1 MLQNSMASLARPT
14 DTLPLPVEKKL
25 PNYNDMTQTGNVTN
39 LHLLRQQQLRGAFN
53 ASGGRFVHGI
63 TSPAAIAMFQQAAV
77 KSGLKTF
84 NPTSFCR
91 QPTPPSMSGHLT
103 SSVNLP
109 MASTT
114 HPSKILDA
122 FGALKESG
130 KPSISASSYAHQPPL
145 VPDSPSPALAV
156 PDGGSEC
163 SSSTVSLDVRPPL
176 PRQNN
181 ASEIFQRNRSSS
193 FGIY

>member
-1 MLQNSMASLARPT
+1 MTSLARAT
-14 DTLPLPVEKKL
+14 DTLSLPVEKKF
-25 PNYNDMTQTGNVTN
+25 PNYNDMAQTGIASD
-39 LHLLRQQQLRGAFN
+39 LHLLRQQQLRGAFS
-53 ASGGRFVHGI
+53 ASGGRFPHGI

-91 QPTPPSMSGHLT
+91 QPTPPSMSGHLA

-114 HPSKILDA
+114 HQSKIFDA

-130 KPSISASSYAHQPPL
+130 KPSVSASRYSNQEPL
-145 VPDSPSPALAV
+145 VPISPSPALAA
-156 PDGGSEC
+156 PGGGSEC

>member
-1 MLQNSMASLARPT
+1 MTTLARAT
-14 DTLPLPVEKKL
+14 DTLSLPVEKKF
-25 PNYNDMTQTGNVTN
+25 PHYTDMTKTGIASD

-53 ASGGRFVHGI
+53 ASGGRFPHGI
-63 TSPAAIAMFQQAAV
+63 TNPAAIAMFQQAAA

-91 QPTPPSMSGHLT
+91 QPIPPSMSGHLT

-114 HPSKILDA
+114 HQSKIFDA

-130 KPSISASSYAHQPPL
+130 KPSISASRYANQEPL
-145 VPDSPSPALAV
+145 VPISPSPALAA
-156 PDGGSEC
+156 PGGGSEC

>member
-1 MLQNSMASLARPT
+1 MTTLARAT
-14 DTLPLPVEKKL
+14 DTLSLPVEKKF
-25 PNYNDMTQTGNVTN
+25 PHYTDMTKTGIASD

-53 ASGGRFVHGI
+53 ASCGRFPHGI
-63 TSPAAIAMFQQAAV
+63 TNPATIAMFQQAAV

-91 QPTPPSMSGHLT
+91 QPTPPSMSGHLA

-114 HPSKILDA
+114 HQSKIFDA

-130 KPSISASSYAHQPPL
+130 KPSISASRYANQEPL
-145 VPDSPSPALAV
+145 VPISPSPALAA

>member
-1 MLQNSMASLARPT
+1 MTTLARAT
-14 DTLPLPVEKKL
+14 DTLSLPVEKKF
-25 PNYNDMTQTGNVTN
+25 PHYTDMTKTGIASD

-53 ASGGRFVHGI
+53 PSGGRFPHGI
-63 TSPAAIAMFQQAAV
+63 TNPAAIAMFQQAAA

-91 QPTPPSMSGHLT
+91 QPIPPSMSGHLT

-114 HPSKILDA
+114 HPSKIFDA

-130 KPSISASSYAHQPPL
+130 KPSISASRYAHQPPS
-145 VPDSPSPALAV
+145 VPISPSLALAA

>member
-1 MLQNSMASLARPT
+1 MTSLARAT
-14 DTLPLPVEKKL
+14 DTLSLPVEKKF
-25 PNYNDMTQTGNVTN
+25 PNYNDMAQTGNATN

-53 ASGGRFVHGI
+53 ASCGRFPHGI
-63 TSPAAIAMFQQAAV
+63 TNPATIAMFQQAAV

-91 QPTPPSMSGHLT
+91 QPTPPSMSGHLA

-114 HPSKILDA
+114 HQSKIFDA

-130 KPSISASSYAHQPPL
+130 KPSISASRYANQEPL
-145 VPDSPSPALAV
+145 VPISPSPALAA
-156 PDGGSEC
+156 PDGGSQC

>member
-1 MLQNSMASLARPT
+1 MTTLARAT
-14 DTLPLPVEKKL
+14 DTLSLPVEKKF
-25 PNYNDMTQTGNVTN
+25 PHYTDMTKTGIASD

-53 ASGGRFVHGI
+53 ASGGRFPHGI
-63 TSPAAIAMFQQAAV
+63 TNPAAIAMFQQAAA

-91 QPTPPSMSGHLT
+91 QPTPPSMSGHLA

-114 HPSKILDA
+114 HQSKIFDA
-122 FGALKESG
+122 FGALKDSG
-130 KPSISASSYAHQPPL
+130 KPSISASRYANQEPL
-145 VPDSPSPALAV
+145 VPISPSPALAA

>member
-1 MLQNSMASLARPT
+1 
-14 DTLPLPVEKKL
+14 
-25 PNYNDMTQTGNVTN
+25 MTQTGNAAN

-53 ASGGRFVHGI
+53 ASGGRFPHGI

-77 KSGLKTF
+77 KSGLKTV

-91 QPTPPSMSGHLT
+91 QPTQPSMSGHLT
-103 SSVNLP
+103 SHVKVP
-109 MASTT
+109 MTSTT
-114 HPSKILDA
+114 HQSNIFEA

-130 KPSISASSYAHQPPL
+130 KPSISASRYANQQPL
-145 VPDSPSPALAV
+145 VPISPSPALAA

-163 SSSTVSLDVRPPL
+163 SSSTVSLDVRSPL

>member
-1 MLQNSMASLARPT
+1 MTTLARAT
-14 DTLPLPVEKKL
+14 DTLSLPIEKKF
-25 PNYNDMTQTGNVTN
+25 PNYTDMTKTGIASD
-39 LHLLRQQQLRGAFN
+39 LHLLRQQQLRGAFS
-53 ASGGRFVHGI
+53 ASGGRFPHGI

-91 QPTPPSMSGHLT
+91 QPTPPSMSGHLA

-114 HPSKILDA
+114 HQSKIFDA

-130 KPSISASSYAHQPPL
+130 KPSISASRYAHQPPS
-145 VPDSPSPALAV
+145 VPISPSLALAA

>member
-1 MLQNSMASLARPT
+1 MTKTGIAS
-14 DTLPLPVEKKL
+14 D
-25 PNYNDMTQTGNVTN
+25 

-53 ASGGRFVHGI
+53 ASGGRFPHGI
-63 TSPAAIAMFQQAAV
+63 TNPAAIAMFQQAAA

-91 QPTPPSMSGHLT
+91 QPIPPSMSGHLT
-103 SSVNLP
+103 SSLNLP

-114 HPSKILDA
+114 HPSKIFDA

-130 KPSISASSYAHQPPL
+130 KPSISVSRYAHQPPL
-145 VPDSPSPALAV
+145 VPISPSSSLAA

>member
-1 MLQNSMASLARPT
+1 MTTLARAT
-14 DTLPLPVEKKL
+14 DTLSLPIEKKF
-25 PNYNDMTQTGNVTN
+25 PNYTDMTKTGIASD
-39 LHLLRQQQLRGAFN
+39 LHLLRQQQLRGALN
-53 ASGGRFVHGI
+53 ASGGRFPHGI

-91 QPTPPSMSGHLT
+91 QPTPPSMSGHLA

-114 HPSKILDA
+114 HQSKIFDA

-130 KPSISASSYAHQPPL
+130 KPSISASRYANQEPL
-145 VPDSPSPALAV
+145 VPISPSPALAA

>member
-1 MLQNSMASLARPT
+1 MTTLARAT
-14 DTLPLPVEKKL
+14 DTLSLPVEKKF
-25 PNYNDMTQTGNVTN
+25 PHYTDMTKTGIASD

-53 ASGGRFVHGI
+53 ASGGRFPHGI
-63 TSPAAIAMFQQAAV
+63 TSPAAIAMFQQAAA

-91 QPTPPSMSGHLT
+91 QPIPPSMSGHLT

-114 HPSKILDA
+114 HPSKIFDA

-130 KPSISASSYAHQPPL
+130 KASISASRYAHQPPS
-145 VPDSPSPALAV
+145 VPISPSLALAA

>member
-1 MLQNSMASLARPT
+1 MTTLARAT
-14 DTLPLPVEKKL
+14 DTLSLPVEKKF
-25 PNYNDMTQTGNVTN
+25 PHYTDMTKTGIASD

-53 ASGGRFVHGI
+53 ASGGRFPHGI
-63 TSPAAIAMFQQAAV
+63 TNPAAIAMFQQAAA

-91 QPTPPSMSGHLT
+91 QPIPPSMSGHLT

-114 HPSKILDA
+114 HPSKIFDA
-122 FGALKESG
+122 FGALKERG
-130 KPSISASSYAHQPPL
+130 KPSISASRYANQEPL
-145 VPDSPSPALAV
+145 VPISPSPALAA
-156 PDGGSEC
+156 PGGGSEC

>member
-1 MLQNSMASLARPT
+1 MTKTGIAS
-14 DTLPLPVEKKL
+14 D
-25 PNYNDMTQTGNVTN
+25 
-39 LHLLRQQQLRGAFN
+39 LHLLRQQQLRGAFS
-53 ASGGRFVHGI
+53 ASGGRFPHGI

-103 SSVNLP
+103 SNVNVP

-114 HPSKILDA
+114 HPSKIFDA

-130 KPSISASSYAHQPPL
+130 KPSISVSRYAHQPPL
-145 VPDSPSPALAV
+145 VPISPSPSLAA

>member
-1 MLQNSMASLARPT
+1 MTSLARAT
-14 DTLPLPVEKKL
+14 NTFPLPVEKKFQ
-25 PNYNDMTQTGNVTN
+25 NYTDMTQTGNATN

-53 ASGGRFVHGI
+53 ASGGRFPHGM
-63 TSPAAIAMFQQAAV
+63 TNPAAIAMFQQAAV

-91 QPTPPSMSGHLT
+91 QPTPPSMSGHLA

-114 HPSKILDA
+114 HQSKIFDA

-130 KPSISASSYAHQPPL
+130 KPSISASRYSNQEPL
-145 VPDSPSPALAV
+145 VPISPSPALAA
-156 PDGGSEC
+156 PGGGSEC

>member
-1 MLQNSMASLARPT
+1 MTTLARAT
-14 DTLPLPVEKKL
+14 DTLSLPVEKKF
-25 PNYNDMTQTGNVTN
+25 PHYTDMTKTGIASD

-53 ASGGRFVHGI
+53 ASGGRFPHGI
-63 TSPAAIAMFQQAAV
+63 TNPAAIAMFQQAAA

-91 QPTPPSMSGHLT
+91 QPIPPSMSGHLT

-114 HPSKILDA
+114 HPSKIFDA
-122 FGALKESG
+122 FGALKECG
-130 KPSISASSYAHQPPL
+130 KPSISASRYAHQPPS
-145 VPDSPSPALAV
+145 VPISPSLALAA